1 MSQWAQNRG
10 FDIPECNGL
19 WQENEKSDR
28 TPWVLCGGTMWNGS
42 HYRARILKISDVGK
56 DCIVFYL
63 ALEGAP
69 EVWKVR
75 WDQKDSRVFLPYFIL
90 NDWTVSQWTGVT
102 DPVLWAQ
109 AGFSPDQARDLL
121 ALPVGHKMRP
131 DESALELLAGLC
143 S

>member
-1 MSQWAQNRG
+1 MG
-10 FDIPECNGL
+10 PERFTC
-19 WQENEKSDR
+19 
-28 TPWVLCGGTMWNGS
+28 
-42 HYRARILKISDVGK
+42 
-56 DCIVFYL
+56 
-63 ALEGAP
+63 
-69 EVWKVR
+69 
-75 WDQKDSRVFLPYFIL
+75 FLPYFIL